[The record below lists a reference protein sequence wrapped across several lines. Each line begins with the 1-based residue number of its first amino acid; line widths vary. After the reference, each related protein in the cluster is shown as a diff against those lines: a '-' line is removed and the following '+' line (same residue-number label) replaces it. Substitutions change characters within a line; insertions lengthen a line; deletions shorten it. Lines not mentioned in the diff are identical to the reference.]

1 MPSTSNAALQLQPA
15 MKHVLCQQCRVSV
28 LTISLIYLLLVSHG
42 RVFDEKSLPGW
53 GEVHPSVLC
62 VEADVS
68 SVREMRKE
76 DVG

>member
-1 MPSTSNAALQLQPA
+1 M
-15 MKHVLCQQCRVSV
+15 SV

-62 VEADVS
+62 VEANVS

>member
-1 MPSTSNAALQLQPA
+1 M
-15 MKHVLCQQCRVSV
+15 SV

-42 RVFDEKSLPGW
+42 RVFHGNSLPDERSMPGW
-53 GEVHPSVLC
+53 GEVHPSVLR